1 MRDGL
6 KRNIKYLTR
15 YQARMT
21 FMYAVGALL
30 YGIAMA
36 FFMADPGE
44 EMQTVCNFFGFFL
57 NITMFS
63 LHMNFMLCIPSM
75 ALSMSSTRRDLI
87 IGHRVMSVE
96 LATEVTVLL
105 TISFFLA
112 GREAG
117 VSLLFCLMR
126 SLISVLYISALGV
139 MMSILPRN
147 EKGLG
152 VATLIGMVFCLIV
165 IGACYTVGGDGVLM
179 VVEAIAM
186 GRKEYLWA
194 AGTAVILLALL
205 FIVIVYGAAARR
217 IRRMEVRC

>member
-15 YQARMT
+15 YQARAT
-21 FMYAVGALL
+21 IMYCIGALL

-36 FFMADPGE
+36 VFMADPGE

-57 NITMFS
+57 SITI
-63 LHMNFMLCIPSM
+63 LTLQMNFMLCVPSM

-112 GREAG
+112 GRENG

-126 SLISVLYISALGV
+126 SLISVLYISVLGV
-139 MMSILPRN
+139 MMGMLPRN
-147 EKGLG
+147 ENGLG
-152 VATLIGMVFCLIV
+152 VATLLGLV
-165 IGACYTVGGDGVLM
+165 IAFILVGICSTVGGDIVLT
-179 VVEAIAM
+179 VIEAIAM

-194 AGTAVILLALL
+194 AGTAVILLALVL
-205 FIVIVYGAAARR
+205 IVIVYGAAARK

>member
-21 FMYAVGALL
+21 LMYAIGALV

-36 FFMADPGE
+36 VFMADPGE
-44 EMQTVCNFFGFFL
+44 EMQTVCKFFGFFL
-57 NITMFS
+57 SITMVS
-63 LHMNFMLCIPSM
+63 QQLNFMLCVPPM
-75 ALSMSSTRRDLI
+75 ALSMGSTRRDLI

-96 LATEVTVLL
+96 LAAEMTVLL
-105 TISFFLA
+105 TIAFFLA
-112 GREAG
+112 GREDG

-126 SLISVLYISALGV
+126 SLISVLYISASGV
-139 MMSILPRN
+139 MMGMLLPRN
-147 EKGLG
+147 GKEVG
-152 VATLIGMVFCLIV
+152 VAVLIGMVFGFIIIGCTMMGDEFLRV
-165 IGACYTVGGDGVLM
+165 I
-179 VVEAIAM
+179 EAIVM
-186 GRKEYLWA
+186 GRKAYLWA
-194 AGTAVILLALL
+194 AGIAVILLALV

>member
-15 YQARMT
+15 YQARMM
-21 FMYAVGALL
+21 FMYVIGALL

-44 EMQTVCNFFGFFL
+44 EMQIVCNFFGFFL
-57 NITMFS
+57 AITMLS
-63 LHMNFMLCIPSM
+63 MQMNIMLCVPPIV
-75 ALSMSSTRRDLI
+75 LSMSSTRRDLI
-87 IGHRVMSVE
+87 IGHRIMSVE
-96 LATEVTVLL
+96 LVTEVTVLL
-105 TISFFLA
+105 TISLFLA
-112 GREAG
+112 GREDG

-139 MMSILPRN
+139 MMSMLPRN
-147 EKGLG
+147 ENGFG
-152 VATLIGMVFCLIV
+152 VATLLGLVIAFIIV
-165 IGACYTVGGDGVLM
+165 GICSAVGGDIVLT
-179 VVEAIAM
+179 VIEAIAM

-194 AGTAVILLALL
+194 AGIALMLLALL
-205 FIVIVYGAAARR
+205 FTVIVYGAAARR